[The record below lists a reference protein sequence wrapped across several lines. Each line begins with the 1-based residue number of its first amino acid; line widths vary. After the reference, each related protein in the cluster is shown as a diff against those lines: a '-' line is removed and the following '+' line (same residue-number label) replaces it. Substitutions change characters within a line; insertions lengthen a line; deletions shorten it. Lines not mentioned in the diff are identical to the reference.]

1 MILRR
6 WFWLVY
12 GAILLLVTVAG
23 TELVASFLVPT
34 WPARD
39 LRPVSAEALKDRISS
54 VFADMPQL
62 VPVYN
67 DWGMRDRPRS
77 FVRPADVA
85 FRSVM
90 VGDSFLEGLMLAS
103 PLPARVELRWR
114 EAGQADM
121 EAINLGV
128 SATGPQQYY
137 YRIRD
142 VVTPLKPDLI
152 VVMVYAGNDFV
163 STGLEPYA
171 LPPWIA
177 ELPMPSALGLVAPRT
192 TWLLVNRLGLS
203 ELGRGNR
210 AIPDEFALLNEWAR
224 KPPAER
230 LDYFVRHIRTH
241 YYPNVDEATIRGILS
256 RGGDRLWTA
265 FRPRPADRE
274 FVQGWLLGSMVDW
287 ETGTWEVPRTAEEA
301 DQRSAPMVE
310 ETLSWLLGANELAK
324 NMGARLVV
332 ALAPSGVVDPDY
344 VEFWRPWPRYFS
356 YNLSSDARHRRLAGE
371 LHRRGLSVV
380 DLRDSLNGV
389 AGTYRLTDGHWTEK
403 GTDIVAQRL
412 SSELMD
418 LRKAVDG
425 RRQGGADR

>member
-1 MILRR
+1 MISRR

-12 GAILLLVTVAG
+12 GAILAAVTIAG
-23 TELVASFLVPT
+23 TEFVASFLAPT

-39 LRPVSAEALKDRISS
+39 LRPVSAEALKERISS
-54 VFADMPQL
+54 AFVDMPQL

-77 FVRPADVA
+77 FERPANVT
-85 FRSVM
+85 FRSVL
-90 VGDSFLEGLMLAS
+90 VGDSFLEGLMLTS
-103 PLPARVELRWR
+103 PMPARIEALWR
-114 EAGQADM
+114 DSGFADM

-128 SATGPQQYY
+128 TATGPQQYY
-137 YRIRD
+137 YRIRE
-142 VVTPLKPDLI
+142 VVSRLKPDVI
-152 VVMVYAGNDFV
+152 VVVVYAGNDFV
-163 STGLEPYA
+163 STRLEPYA
-171 LPPWIA
+171 FPPWMA
-177 ELPMPSALGLVAPRT
+177 ELPMPSILAMVAPRT
-192 TWLLVNRLGLS
+192 DWLLVNRLGLS

-230 LDYFVRHIRTH
+230 LDYFVRHMRTH
-241 YYPNVDEATIRGILS
+241 YYPNVDEATVREILS

-274 FVQGWLLGSMVDW
+274 FVQGWLLGSMIDW
-287 ETGTWEVPRTAEEA
+287 ETGKWEVPRTAEEA

-310 ETLSWLLGANELAK
+310 ETLTWLLGANELA
-324 NMGARLVV
+324 NEMGAELVV

-344 VEFWRPWPRYFS
+344 VEFWRPWSRYFS

-371 LHRRGLSVV
+371 LNKRGLAVV
-380 DLRDSLNGV
+380 DLRDTLDGV

-403 GTDIVAQRL
+403 ATDIVAQRL
-412 SSELMD
+412 AGALLEVRRRSTASD
-418 LRKAVDG
+418 QRKG
-425 RRQGGADR
+425 L

>member
-1 MILRR
+1 MVLRR

-12 GAILLLVTVAG
+12 GAILVSVTIAG
-23 TELVASFLVPT
+23 TEVVASFVAPP

-39 LRPVSAEALKDRISS
+39 LRPVSAEALREQMSS
-54 VFADMPQL
+54 AFADMPQL

-67 DWGMRDRPRS
+67 EWGMRDRSRS
-77 FVRPADVA
+77 FARPPDVK
-85 FRSVM
+85 FRSVL
-90 VGDSFLEGLMLAS
+90 VGDSFLEGLMLGS
-103 PLPARVELRWR
+103 PLPARVEKLWR
-114 EAGQADM
+114 DGGLADM

-128 SATGPQQYY
+128 TATGPRQYY

-142 VVTPLKPDLI
+142 VVTHLEADVI

-163 STGLEPYA
+163 SIRREPYS

-177 ELPMPSALGLVAPRT
+177 ELPIPSVLGMVAPRT
-192 TWLLVNRLGLS
+192 AWLLVNRLGLS

-230 LDYFVRHIRTH
+230 LDYFVRHMRTH
-241 YYPNVDEATIRGILS
+241 YYPNVDEATVREILS

-274 FVQGWLLGSMVDW
+274 FVQGWLLGGMIDW
-287 ETGTWEVPRTAEEA
+287 ETGTWEVPRNAEEA
-301 DQRSAPMVE
+301 DQSSAPMVE
-310 ETLSWLLGANELAK
+310 ETLSWLVGADELAR

-344 VEFWRPWPRYFS
+344 VEFWRPWSRYFS

-371 LHRRGLSVV
+371 LRTRGLSVI
-380 DLRDSLNGV
+380 DLRDSLKGV

-403 GTDIVAQRL
+403 GTDIVAQQL
-412 SSELMD
+412 SNGLVD
-418 LRKAVDG
+418 FRKRSMASG
-425 RRQGGADR
+425 KGL

>member
-1 MILRR
+1 MISRR

-12 GAILLLVTVAG
+12 GTILVAATVGG
-23 TELVASFLVPT
+23 TEFVASFLAPP

-39 LRPVSAEALKDRISS
+39 LRPVSAEALRERISS
-54 VFADMPQL
+54 AFIDMPQL

-77 FVRPADVA
+77 FTRPADVK
-85 FRSVM
+85 FRSVL
-90 VGDSFLEGLMLAS
+90 VGDSFLEGLMLTS
-103 PLPARVELRWR
+103 TMPSRVEKLWR
-114 EAGQADM
+114 NGGHADM

-128 SATGPQQYY
+128 TATGPRQYY

-142 VVTPLKPDLI
+142 VVTPLKPDVI
-152 VVMVYAGNDFV
+152 VAVVYAGNDFV
-163 STGLEPYA
+163 STALEPYS

-177 ELPMPSALGLVAPRT
+177 ELPMPSVLGMVAPRT
-192 TWLLVNRLGLS
+192 AWLLVNRFGLS

-210 AIPDEFALLNEWAR
+210 AIPDEFALLNAWAR

-230 LDYFVRHIRTH
+230 LDYFVRHMRTH
-241 YYPNVDEATIRGILS
+241 YYPNVDEATVREILS

-274 FVQGWLLGSMVDW
+274 FVQGWLLGSMIDW
-287 ETGTWEVPRTAEEA
+287 ETGKWEVPGNAEEA

-310 ETLSWLLGANELAK
+310 ETLTWLQGANKLAK
-324 NMGARLVV
+324 DMGARLVV

-344 VEFWRPWPRYFS
+344 VEFWRPWSRYFS

-371 LHRRGLSVV
+371 LNKRGLAVV
-380 DLRDSLNGV
+380 DLRDSLDGV

-412 SSELMD
+412 ARELMD
-418 LRKAVDG
+418 LR
-425 RRQGGADR
+425 RQLNVNGPRKGL